1 VLSSSWS
8 GSGHSAGRRTDFWP
22 RADVTKPHRC
32 RFAFPIAVL
41 LAALTVSCGDVTL
54 PDEGEA
60 ADLEIV
66 DGNDQVGPVGTA
78 LPDPVVVRVVDTDDR
93 PVVSQEVTFVI
104 ESGGGSVE
112 PETVTTGTD
121 GLASATW
128 TLGPGAGTQLLRART
143 PRGGGATLLEAQF
156 SATAVAGSGSVLVG
170 VSGDD
175 QTGPVLS
182 ALADSL
188 VVRATDALGNPVANV
203 EVTWSVSGGGS
214 ISPVTVQTDADG
226 LASAER
232 VLGGSSGAQSAQAS
246 VPGFTGSPVTFS
258 HTAVP
263 ANPTVLVLVSGDDQ
277 IGPGGFALAES
288 LVVRLQDNN
297 GNGIGGRSISW
308 LPSSGSGSVSPP
320 TVTTDPNG
328 LAATSWTLP
337 GGVGNYVVNAVFS
350 GLPPV
355 EFTASATADMP
366 TTIELVSG
374 NNQSA
379 IVGTALANP
388 LVVRVTD
395 AGDNPVANVGVTWVA
410 QVGGSVSETNTATD
424 AAGLA
429 QVTRTLGQLPVP
441 HTTTASVEG
450 LAGSPV
456 TFTSNALT
464 GPPTQLVFVTQPGS
478 PTASGTNFSPAPVLQ
493 VQDALG
499 NSVLQGGI
507 PVTVAITSGQTGAS
521 LQNAQPRNTNGQG
534 RSNWSGLGITGP
546 PDNDYV
552 LTFTAT
558 VGSGELTASS
568 DPLTVTA
575 GAADVLVIQQQPPAT
590 AENGA
595 VLTPAVIV
603 RVEDGSGNPVSG
615 SRNVV
620 ANIQDGDGVLS
631 GTTTVGTG
639 GGSTATFSNLRIT
652 GTAGTYTLLF
662 SSSGVA
668 SVESSGIEIT
678 AGPAESIAIQAGDN
692 QSAVVNE
699 AVAIPPAVIVRDES
713 DNPVAGVAVVFQVT
727 GGGGTIVPAS
737 PATVTSGADGIAALT
752 SWTLGPAAGAN
763 TVTATAAGLNT
774 VTFDAT
780 ANAASTTT
788 VLSAAPPSPSGAGV
802 EVTFT
807 ATVTSTSGTP
817 TGQVIFRDDGAEIGQ
832 GTLSGGSATFSTTT
846 LSVASHPITADYQGD
861 ATFAPSTSN
870 TLNYEV
876 ASVNAPPVAQPDAFV
891 VNEDATLTVLADGV
905 LTNDDDA
912 DGDALTAQLITGP
925 PQDPSFSLSSDGSF
939 VYSPADDFNGPD
951 SFTYRAND
959 GQANSGSATVTIT
972 VNPVNDD
979 PVFTPGPDL
988 TASPFTET
996 DVGWASG
1003 ISPGPPDE
1011 AGQAVSFQVTTDND
1025 GAFLETPE
1033 IDSAGTLSFQPNP
1046 LTIILPTMVNVTVV
1060 ALDTAGGTSDPVSF
1074 SITFGP

>member
-112 PETVTTGTD
+112 PATVTTGTD

-214 ISPVTVQTDADG
+214 ISPVSVQTDADG

-232 VLGGSSGAQSAQAS
+232 VLGGSSGGQSAQAS

-263 ANPTVLVLVSGDDQ
+263 ANPTVLVLVGGDDQ

-507 PVTVAITSGQTGAS
+507 PVTVEITSGQVGAS

-568 DPLTVTA
+568 EDLTVTA

-590 AENGA
+590 AVNGA

-615 SRNVV
+615 SRNIV

-692 QSAVVNE
+692 QSAVVGQPVPI
-699 AVAIPPAVIVRDES
+699 APAVIVRDES
-713 DNPVAGVAVVFQVT
+713 DNPVSGVDVEFEVI
-727 GGGGTIVPAS
+727 GGGGTVTP
-737 PATVTSGADGIAALT
+737 TVVTSGANGIATVT
-752 SWTLGPAAGAN
+752 SWTLGLTAEAN
-763 TVTATAAGLNT
+763 TMTATATGLNT
-774 VTFDAT
+774 VTFSAT
-780 ANAASTTT
+780 ATAAITTID
-788 VLSAAPPSPSGAGV
+788 LSAVPASSAGAGV
-802 EVTFT
+802 EVSFT
-807 ATVTSTSGTP
+807 AVVSSAAGTP
-817 TGQVIFRDDGAEIGQ
+817 TGDVVFLDGVTPI
-832 GTLSGGSATFSTTT
+832 GSATLVNGTATFPTTD
-846 LSVASHPITADYQGD
+846 LSAGPHTITAEYQPD
-861 ATFAPSTSN
+861 VSTFAPKTSDPLGYLIASAN
-870 TLNYEV
+870 T
-876 ASVNAPPVAQPDAFV
+876 APVTQPDFFTV
-891 VNEDATLTVLADGV
+891 DEDATLTVAAPGV
-905 LTNDDDA
+905 LGNDDDA
-912 DGDALTAQLITGP
+912 QNDPLTAQLITGP
-925 PQDPSFSLSSDGSF
+925 AQDPSFSLSSDGSF

-951 SFTYRAND
+951 TFTYRAND

-979 PVFTPGPDL
+979 PVFTPGPDI
-988 TASPFTET
+988 TASALTET

-1011 AGQAVSFQVTTDND
+1011 AGQVVSFQVTTDND
-1025 GAFLETPE
+1025 AAFLETPE
-1033 IDSAGTLSFQPNP
+1033 IDSAGNLSFQPNP
-1046 LTIILPTMVNVTVV
+1046 LTIVLPTRS
-1060 ALDTAGGTSDPVSF
+1060 TSRSSPWIPRAAPATRSASRSRSPPDP
-1074 SITFGP
+1074 

>member
-1 VLSSSWS
+1 M
-8 GSGHSAGRRTDFWP
+8 A
-22 RADVTKPHRC
+22 
-32 RFAFPIAVL
+32 FA
-41 LAALTVSCGDVTL
+41 LAALTASCGDVTL
-54 PDEGEA
+54 PDPGEA
-60 ADLEIV
+60 AELRLV
-66 DGNDQVGPVGTA
+66 DGDDQIAPAGTT
-78 LPDPVVVRVVDTDDR
+78 LSDSVIVIVLDTDER
-93 PVVSQEVTFVI
+93 PVSSQEVTFSIV
-104 ESGGGSVE
+104 SGGGSVE
-112 PETVTTGTD
+112 PLTVTTGAD
-121 GLASATW
+121 GLAAASW
-128 TLGPGAGTQLLRART
+128 RLGPSAGPQELQASTIQGGSSAQLEVPFT
-143 PRGGGATLLEAQF
+143 
-156 SATAVAGSGSVLVG
+156 ATAVAGSGSVLVG
-170 VSGDD
+170 VSGDG
-175 QTGPVLS
+175 QTGPVNS
-182 ALADSL
+182 ALPDSL
-188 VVRATDALGNPVANV
+188 VVKATDAVGNPVANV
-203 EVTWSVSGGGS
+203 EVTWSVTGGGS
-214 ISPVTVQTDADG
+214 ITPVTVVTGADG
-226 LASAER
+226 LAAAER
-232 VLGGSSGAQSAQAS
+232 VLGGSAGAQSAHAT
-246 VPGFTGSPVTFS
+246 VEGFTGSPVTFS

-263 ANPTVLVLVSGDDQ
+263 ANPTVLVLVNGDDQ

-288 LVVRLQDNN
+288 LVVRLEDNN
-297 GNGIGGRSISW
+297 GNGIGSRSISW
-308 LPSSGSGSVSPP
+308 LPSSGSGSVSPA

-337 GGVGNYVVNAVFS
+337 AGVGNYVVNAVFS

-355 EFTASATADMP
+355 AFTASATADIP
-366 TTIELVSG
+366 TTIELEDG

-379 IVGTALANP
+379 TVGTALADP

-395 AGDNPVANVGVTWVA
+395 ASGNPVANVGVTWVA

-456 TFTSNALT
+456 TFTSIAQT
-464 GPPTQLVFVTQPGS
+464 GPPAQLVFVTQPGS
-478 PTASGTNFSPAPVLQ
+478 PTASGAIFSPGPLLQ

-507 PVTVAITSGQTGAS
+507 PVTVAITSGQAGAT

-534 RSNWSGLGITGP
+534 RSNWAGLGITGP
-546 PDNDYV
+546 PDDDYV

-558 VGSGELTASS
+558 VAGGELIASS

-590 AENGA
+590 AVNGA

-615 SRNVV
+615 SRNIVV
-620 ANIQDGDGVLS
+620 NIEDGDGVLS

-652 GTAGTYTLLF
+652 GTAGTFTLLF
-662 SSSGVA
+662 SSSGVQ

-692 QSAVVNE
+692 QTAGVNE
-699 AVAIPPAVIVRDES
+699 AVATPPSVIVRDES
-713 DNPVAGVAVVFQVT
+713 DNPVAGVDVVFEVT
-727 GGGGTIVPAS
+727 GGGGAVS
-737 PATVTSGADGIAALT
+737 PTTVTSGANGIATVT
-752 SWTLGPAAGAN
+752 SWTLGPTAGAN
-763 TVTATAAGLNT
+763 TMTATASGLNT

-780 ANAASTTT
+780 AEAAGTTT
-788 VLSAAPPSPSGAGV
+788 VLSAEPPSPAGAGV

-807 ATVTSTSGTP
+807 ATVSSASGTP
-817 TGQVIFRDDGAEIGQ
+817 TGVVVFRDNGTEIGQ
-832 GTLSGGSATFSTTT
+832 GTLSGGIATFSTTT
-846 LSVASHPITADYQGD
+846 LSVATHPITAEYQGD
-861 ATFAPSTSN
+861 GAFAPSTSN
-870 TLNYEV
+870 TLNYDV
-876 ASVNAPPVAQPDAFV
+876 ASSNTAPVAQPDAFTV
-891 VNEDATLTVLADGV
+891 SEDATLTILADGV
-905 LTNDDDA
+905 LTDDDDA
-912 DGDALTAQLITGP
+912 DGDALTAQLVTGP
-925 PQDPSFSLSSDGSF
+925 AQDPSFSLGTDGSF
-939 VYSPADDFNGPD
+939 VYSPSDDFNGGD

-959 GQANSGSATVTIT
+959 GQASSANATVTIT
-972 VNPVNDD
+972 VTAVNDD
-979 PVFTPGPDL
+979 PVFTPGPNI

-1011 AGQAVSFQVTTDND
+1011 ADQLVSFQVTTDND
-1025 GAFLETPE
+1025 DAFLETPQ

-1046 LTIILPTMVNVTVV
+1046 LTIILPTTVNVTVV
-1060 ALDTAGGTSDPVSF
+1060 AVDSEGSTSDPVSF